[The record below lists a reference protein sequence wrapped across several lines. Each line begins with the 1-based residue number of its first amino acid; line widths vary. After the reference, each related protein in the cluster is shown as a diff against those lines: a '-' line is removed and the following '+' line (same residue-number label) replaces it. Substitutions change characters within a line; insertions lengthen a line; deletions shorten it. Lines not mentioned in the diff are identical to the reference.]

1 MKQTYEEL
9 ERERNE
15 LAAQVERL
23 RSRAFAMLMNRT
35 GSEARG
41 RGD

>member
-15 LAAQVERL
+15 LAAQVNKL
-23 RSRAFAMLMNRT
+23 RETIELI
-35 GSEARG
+35 ARNG
-41 RGD
+41 TATQLN